1 MTPEEQQELTN
12 MAIKYDNLS
21 PELKRIFVSQIGY
34 IPSVKMECEITKE
47 GYLRVPETIQN
58 TSNASSHIDVLEEES
73 KEMVEV
79 SKDGLIEN
87 NVKTFV
93 YNGEVKIET
102 ISDKAW

>member
-12 MAIKYDNLS
+12 MAINYDSLS
-21 PELKRIFVSQIGY
+21 PELKRIFVSQIGF
-34 IPSVKMECEITKE
+34 
-47 GYLRVPETIQN
+47 GETIKN
-58 TSNASSHIDVLEEES
+58 TSNASSFVGLLEEES
-73 KEMVEV
+73 RELVEV

-93 YNGEVKIET
+93 YDGEVKIET